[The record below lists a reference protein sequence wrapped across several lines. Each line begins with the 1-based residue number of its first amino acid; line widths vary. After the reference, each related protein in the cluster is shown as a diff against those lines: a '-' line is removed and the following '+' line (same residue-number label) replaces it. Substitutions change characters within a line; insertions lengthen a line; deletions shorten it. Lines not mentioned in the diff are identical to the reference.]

1 MKYIYS
7 TLAILG
13 LLGGVLLMIL
23 RGFNAESLLV
33 LVFGAVCAVAS
44 EISELGEKFVSK
56 ASSSNRSPKTEE

>member
-1 MKYIYS
+1 MKYVYS

-23 RGFNAESLLV
+23 RGFNAESILV
-33 LVFGAVCAVAS
+33 LVFGAVCAVAA

-56 ASSSNRSPKTEE
+56 DSSSIKSRKTEE